1 MTGHSSSEQGQR
13 AGKASRPDMPKD
25 YGLLDAESG
34 SGLIPWA
41 WVEEQALKAR
51 NYWIGTARPDGRPH
65 VMPVWG
71 VWLNGMLYFGT
82 DRLSRKARNIAA
94 NPEIVAHL
102 ESGDEVVVIEGVAE
116 EVTDSSTLELYADAY
131 DAKYDFRPDTGSARS
146 LTYVLRPRVAFAWK
160 ETDFPGGA
168 TRWRF
173 RDD

>member
-1 MTGHSSSEQGQR
+1 MSEPR
-13 AGKASRPDMPKD
+13 ASRPHMPG
-25 YGLLDAESG
+25 YGIATGQEGTL
-34 SGLIPWA
+34 PWEWA
-41 WVEEQALKAR
+41 HERLENAR
-51 NYWIGTARPDGRPH
+51 NYFVSSTRPDGRPH

-116 EVTDSSTLELYADAY
+116 EVTDSSTLKLIDDASE
-131 DAKYDFRPDTGSARS
+131 AKYNFRPDANNVGN
-146 LTYVLRPRVAFAWK
+146 LTYVLRPRVVFAWK

>member
-1 MTGHSSSEQGQR
+1 MARSSLEQGQS
-13 AGKASRPDMPKD
+13 AGKASRPNMPKG
-25 YGLLDAESG
+25 YGLLDADGG

-41 WVEEQALKAR
+41 WVDEQAHKSR
-51 NYWIGTARPDGRPH
+51 NYWIGTTLPDGRPH
-65 VMPVWG
+65 IMPVWG

-102 ESGDEVVVIEGVAE
+102 ESGDEAVVIEGVAE
-116 EVTDSSTLELYADAY
+116 EVTNVSTLELYADAY
-131 DAKYDFRPDTGSARS
+131 DVKYKFRPDTSGAGS
-146 LTYVLRPRVAFAWK
+146 LTYVLRPHVAFAWK

-173 RDD
+173 HDD

>member
-1 MTGHSSSEQGQR
+1 MERSSPERGQR

-34 SGLIPWA
+34 SGLIPWD
-41 WVEEQALKAR
+41 WVDEQAHKAR
-51 NYWIGTARPDGRPH
+51 NDWIGTTRPDGRPH
-65 VMPVWG
+65 IMPVWG

-102 ESGDEVVVIEGVAE
+102 ESGDEAVVIEGVAE
-116 EVTDSSTLELYADAY
+116 EVTDTSVLRLIADASE
-131 DAKYDFRPDTGSARS
+131 AKYNFKPDTDSAGS
-146 LTYVLRPRVAFAWK
+146 LTYVLRPHVAFAWK

-173 RDD
+173 HDG